1 MTKVLVEILCFVFM
15 YLSKVLVFGKSSQL
29 FVFSFLIWYM
39 VFKPTYWV
47 VLKIIEEPRTIIP
60 F

>member
-1 MTKVLVEILCFVFM
+1 MTKVFVEVLCFVFL

-29 FVFSFLIWYM
+29 FFFSFLIWYM

-47 VLKIIEEPRTIIP
+47 VLKIIEEPPTIIP